1 MLALGLLLNFAGIGL
16 FCWLIF
22 TLAAYALPFFVGL
35 YVFMLALHGGAGV
48 LGAPILGIAAGRI
61 TLAIGQ
67 IAFAMTR
74 SVIIR
79 AIIAALFAVPAT
91 LAGYQ
96 VVFAM
101 SQIGVPS
108 LVWREIFACISAVFI
123 GGTAWTRLTVFT
135 ESRPLDTDGAIGSD
149 PGPVLS
155 TAAHKQ

>member
-35 YVFMLALHGGAGV
+35 CVFMLALHSGAGV
-48 LGAPILGIAAGRI
+48 LGAPILGIAAGGI

-79 AIIAALFAVPAT
+79 AIIAALLLSRRHL
-91 LAGYQ
+91 LAIK
-96 VVFAM
+96 
-101 SQIGVPS
+101 SCLRCRNS
-108 LVWREIFACISAVFI
+108 AC
-123 GGTAWTRLTVFT
+123 R
-135 ESRPLDTDGAIGSD
+135 R
-149 PGPVLS
+149 
-155 TAAHKQ
+155 